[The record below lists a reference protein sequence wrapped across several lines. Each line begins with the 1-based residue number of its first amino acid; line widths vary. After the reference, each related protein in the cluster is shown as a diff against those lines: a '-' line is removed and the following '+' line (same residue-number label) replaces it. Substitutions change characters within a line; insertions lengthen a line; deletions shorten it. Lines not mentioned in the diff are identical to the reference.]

1 MTTAHGNG
9 AGAAAGGAAPATSV
23 AQEILD
29 GIGGADNVVSL
40 THCATRLRFELG
52 DGGVVDK
59 QKLEAIPK
67 VMGAVPQAG
76 NRYQVIIGGDV
87 ANVYNDIKSLP
98 AMKNRT
104 AKSNDDVKA
113 EQRAKAQGRFP
124 WLDTFFEYLSDSFRP
139 ILGVLL
145 GASLII
151 AFTAVLDA
159 FNIVDFRADVKSPGW
174 QFVDAMW
181 RSVFY
186 FLPVA
191 VAYNAGKKLR
201 IDPWVPAAIMLALFT
216 PEFIGL
222 ADHPDVRVIDNAVL
236 GTQTNMIDI
245 FGLPLVLNDYGGNV
259 FVPLIMA
266 AIAALV
272 YKGLQKIIPSSV
284 HMVFVPFLTL
294 LVMIPVTALLI
305 GPFGYLLGA
314 WIGSGLAWLNGNAPF
329 LFAILIPMLYPF
341 LVPLGLHWPLNAL
354 MLVNINTLGYDFI
367 QGPMGAWNFACFG
380 ATAAVLAISMRDRD
394 PLMRQTSGSAL
405 AAGLLGGISE
415 PSLYGIHLRYKK
427 IYPRMLVGCF
437 AGGLTIAILGTPFG
451 GVKTNAFVFTSIPT
465 MFVFDPMWV
474 YMIAIAVAF
483 FTSFFIIFLTD
494 YRTPEEKEEALER
507 ARLAR
512 EGKEQ
517 ELIDAALAPASS
529 ESPAAAAPAAAGAGA
544 GAAGADGVATAA
556 PAAASTSTDAR
567 TDADAATRADADAAQ
582 AAPAGADAD
591 AAAAAG
597 AGGVTVDIAAPVA
610 GEVVAQEAIK
620 DPAFA
625 AGALGQAVG
634 VIPTD
639 GTILAPV
646 AGKVI
651 SVAKTGHAYGIKT
664 DDGVE
669 ILVHIGI
676 DTVQMDGDG
685 FTPRVEK
692 KQRVEVG
699 ELLADVDFA
708 AVDAA
713 GFDPT
718 VITSVVNSKKMT
730 RIDDIAP
737 GHVTPGQ
744 PLLRVTK

>member
-1 MTTAHGNG
+1 MNTAHGS
-9 AGAAAGGAAPATSV
+9 GAAAATGGASPATSV

-29 GIGGADNVVSL
+29 GIGGADNVRSL

-76 NRYQVIIGGDV
+76 DRYQVIIGGDV
-87 ANVYNDIKSLP
+87 ANVYNDIKALP
-98 AMKNRT
+98 AMKNRS
-104 AKSNDDVKA
+104 ARSNDDVKS

-159 FNIVDFRADVKSPGW
+159 FSIVDFRADVKSPGW

-191 VAYNAGKKLR
+191 VAYNAGKKLK

-222 ADHPDVRVIDNAVL
+222 ADHPEVRVIDNAVL
-236 GTQTNMIDI
+236 GTQTNMIDV

-272 YKGLQKIIPSSV
+272 YKGLQKIIPSAV

-294 LVMIPVTALLI
+294 LIMIPVTALLI

-354 MLVNINTLGYDFI
+354 MLVNIQALGYDFI

-380 ATAAVLAISMRDRD
+380 ATAAVLAISLRDRD

-437 AGGLTIAILGTPFG
+437 TGGLTIAILSTPFG
-451 GVKTNAFVFTSIPT
+451 GVKTNAFVFTSLPT
-465 MFVFDPMWV
+465 VFVFDPMWV
-474 YMIAIAVAF
+474 YLIAIAVAF
-483 FTSFFIIFLTD
+483 FTSFFVIFLTD
-494 YRTPEEKEEALER
+494 YRTPEEKAEALER

-517 ELIDAALAPASS
+517 ELIDAALDTSS
-529 ESPAAAAPAAAGAGA
+529 TVSPAAAESTSGDAAPAAA
-544 GAAGADGVATAA
+544 GVATAA
-556 PAAASTSTDAR
+556 PAAASTAADRGDDAV
-567 TDADAATRADADAAQ
+567 ADADAAG
-582 AAPAGADAD
+582 AADA
-591 AAAAAG
+591 
-597 AGGVTVDIAAPVA
+597 VTVDIAAPVA

-639 GTILAPV
+639 GTIVAPV

-664 DDGVE
+664 DEGVE

-692 KQRVEVG
+692 KQRVEAG
-699 ELLADVDFA
+699 EPLADVDFA

-744 PLLRVTK
+744 SLLQVTK

>member
-1 MTTAHGNG
+1 MNTAHGS
-9 AGAAAGGAAPATSV
+9 GAAAATGGASPATSV

-29 GIGGADNVVSL
+29 GIGGADNVRSL

-76 NRYQVIIGGDV
+76 DRYQVIIGGDV
-87 ANVYNDIKSLP
+87 ANVYNDIKALP
-98 AMKNRT
+98 AMKNRS
-104 AKSNDDVKA
+104 AKSNDDVKS

-159 FNIVDFRADVKSPGW
+159 FSIVDFRADVKSPGW

-191 VAYNAGKKLR
+191 VAYNAGKKLK

-222 ADHPDVRVIDNAVL
+222 ADHPEVRVIDNAVL
-236 GTQTNMIDI
+236 GTQTNMIDV

-272 YKGLQKIIPSSV
+272 YKGLQKIIPSAV

-294 LVMIPVTALLI
+294 LIMIPVTALLI

-354 MLVNINTLGYDFI
+354 MLVNIQALGYDFI

-380 ATAAVLAISMRDRD
+380 ATAAVLAISLRDRD

-437 AGGLTIAILGTPFG
+437 TGGLTIAILGTPFG
-451 GVKTNAFVFTSIPT
+451 GVKTNAFVFTSLPT
-465 MFVFDPMWV
+465 VFVFDPMWV
-474 YMIAIAVAF
+474 YLIAIAVAF
-483 FTSFFIIFLTD
+483 FTSFFLIFLTD
-494 YRTPEEKEEALER
+494 YRTPEEKAEALER

-517 ELIDAALAPASS
+517 ELIDAALDTSS
-529 ESPAAAAPAAAGAGA
+529 TVSPAAAESTSGDAAPAAA
-544 GAAGADGVATAA
+544 GVATAA
-556 PAAASTSTDAR
+556 PAAASTAADRGDDAV
-567 TDADAATRADADAAQ
+567 ADADAAG
-582 AAPAGADAD
+582 AADA
-591 AAAAAG
+591 
-597 AGGVTVDIAAPVA
+597 VTVDIAAPVA

-639 GTILAPV
+639 GTIVAPV

-664 DDGVE
+664 DEGVE

-692 KQRVEVG
+692 KQRVEAG
-699 ELLADVDFA
+699 EPLADVDFA

-744 PLLRVTK
+744 SLLQVTK